1 MCQALKEIMEED
13 FKKVESEA
21 EKRGE
26 KNGEK
31 RGEKKLC
38 DLITKLIAANRNDDI
53 AKATSNISFRKKLY
67 KEFQI
72 SWHHSQ
78 ISSGL
83 NACQPFFL
91 SGADYNKLR
100 NSFSLCLT

>member
-26 KNGEK
+26 KK
-31 RGEKKLC
+31 GEKKLC

-53 AKATSNISFRKKLY
+53 AKAASNISFRNKLY

-72 SWHHSQ
+72 S
-78 ISSGL
+78 
-83 NACQPFFL
+83 
-91 SGADYNKLR
+91 
-100 NSFSLCLT
+100 